1 VRFEATPESHH
12 EAHEDHE
19 GASRKDNVL
28 SFMSF
33 MLFMVSSS
41 PSFFSSFT
49 CVLARESLSSDSNPR
64 AILNARSKQF
74 LPFFLAATVRR
85 PGMTI

>member
-1 VRFEATPESHH
+1 MLEITRKAIPLDPQEVMEVERIIMD
-12 EAHEDHE
+12 EDHE

-49 CVLARESLSSDSNPR
+49 CVLARESLSF
-64 AILNARSKQF
+64 QT
-74 LPFFLAATVRR
+74 LPTCWQTR
-85 PGMTI
+85 TH